1 MSPFASRI
9 IFRLEAGEWKCVLMF
24 FFSSLVDD
32 HTFFRDGR
40 YGLYLDESL
49 FDGSSAWCVT
59 FDNDP
64 LCSPGPDKAGA
75 VAFECVGLEVW
86 AVGP

>member
-1 MSPFASRI
+1 MLKFL
-9 IFRLEAGEWKCVLMF
+9 FFVLT
-24 FFSSLVDD
+24 LIDD
-32 HTFFRDGR
+32 DAARDGQ

-49 FDGSSAWCVT
+49 FDGSSAPCPT
-59 FDNDP
+59 FDNEV

-75 VAFECVGLEVW
+75 AAFECVGLEVW

>member
-1 MSPFASRI
+1 MSAEVS
-9 IFRLEAGEWKCVLMF
+9 VLV
-24 FFSSLVDD
+24 SSFGDD
-32 HTFFRDGR
+32 DAVRDGQ

-49 FDGSSAWCVT
+49 FDGSSAPCPT
-59 FDNDP
+59 FDNDA

-75 VAFECVGLEVW
+75 VPFECVGLEVW

>member
-1 MSPFASRI
+1 MMMMI
-9 IFRLEAGEWKCVLMF
+9 TLF
-24 FFSSLVDD
+24 FY
-32 HTFFRDGR
+32 RDGR

-59 FDNDP
+59 FENDP

>member
-1 MSPFASRI
+1 
-9 IFRLEAGEWKCVLMF
+9 MF
-24 FFSSLVDD
+24 PRVFFSWLMMMMI
-32 HTFFRDGR
+32 TLFFYRDGR

-59 FDNDP
+59 FENDP

>member
-1 MSPFASRI
+1 
-9 IFRLEAGEWKCVLMF
+9 MF
-24 FFSSLVDD
+24 PRVFFSWLIMMMI
-32 HTFFRDGR
+32 TPFFYRDGR

-59 FDNDP
+59 FENDP